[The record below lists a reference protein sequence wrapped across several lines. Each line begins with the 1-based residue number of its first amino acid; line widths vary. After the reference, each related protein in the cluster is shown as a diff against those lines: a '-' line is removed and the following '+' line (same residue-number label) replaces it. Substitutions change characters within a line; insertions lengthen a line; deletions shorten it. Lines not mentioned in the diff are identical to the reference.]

1 MAIKVH
7 ANARMQGMEGQEGA
21 TEEVW
26 LPGQGATEDQPASAT
41 GEEGPYE
48 FAYPRM
54 GRILRMQR
62 TLTSLDDVGAVLES
76 SRATTAWMAEGF
88 GPDAWAHI
96 TARLDDDNDILDDE
110 HLQWLFMQLQKAHT
124 GRPTTSSNGAA
135 RQPWKRPSTAAPSRP
150 ESDSES

>member
-1 MAIKVH
+1 MAIKVS

-21 TEEVW
+21 TEEIY
-26 LPGQGATEDQPASAT
+26 LPGPN
-41 GEEGPYE
+41 GEPDAEGPYE

-62 TLTSLDDVGAVLES
+62 TLTSLDDIGAVLES
-76 SRATTAWMAEGF
+76 SRATTAWMAQGF
-88 GPDAWAHI
+88 GADAWEHI

-110 HLQWLFMQLQKAHT
+110 HIQWLFVQLQKSHT

-135 RQPWKRPSTAAPSRP
+135 RQPWKRPSTAAPSLP
-150 ESDSES
+150 ASDSES